1 MFIKNTLENVIEMT
15 AILSRPQYVKPQY
28 GVSLW
33 VIGLIEIE
41 MNILEIHYNDHV
53 NPSLHI
59 E

>member
-1 MFIKNTLENVIEMT
+1 MFIKNTLENVFEMA
-15 AILSRPQYVKPQY
+15 AIVSRPQKPKY
-28 GVSLW
+28 GVSMR

-41 MNILEIHYNDHV
+41 MNILEIHFNDHV